1 MMLNTKRAPFLLPV
15 LMCLWFQGPTL
26 AQEATGDQSAEKEDL
41 AQELTNPMAN
51 LVTIPFQ
58 MNYDSG
64 IGSGDEGS
72 KMQINMQPV
81 YPFSLGSEW
90 NLISRTIVSLTY
102 QDEIFPEAGSQFGL
116 GDINLSLFLSPAK
129 PTSGLVW
136 GAGPVLLLPTATDSL
151 IGAKKWGAGPSAVVL
166 TMRGPWTIGALAN
179 HLWSFAGDSDR
190 ANINNTFIQPFVSFT
205 SPTAWTFSLQ
215 SESSYNWEMES
226 WAVPVNFA
234 VSKLVRLGKLPV
246 SLQAGVGHWLES
258 PENGA
263 DGWRF
268 RLQANFVLPKPR

>member
-116 GDINLSLFLSPAK
+116 GDINLSLFFFACKADLRAGLGSRSGPSPAHRHRLADRRQEVGRR
-129 PTSGLVW
+129 TVRCRAHD
-136 GAGPVLLLPTATDSL
+136 AGPLDDRCTGQPPLVFC
-151 IGAKKWGAGPSAVVL
+151 
-166 TMRGPWTIGALAN
+166 RGQRSCQ
-179 HLWSFAGDSDR
+179 H
-190 ANINNTFIQPFVSFT
+190 Q
-205 SPTAWTFSLQ
+205 
-215 SESSYNWEMES
+215 
-226 WAVPVNFA
+226 
-234 VSKLVRLGKLPV
+234 
-246 SLQAGVGHWLES
+246 
-258 PENGA
+258 
-263 DGWRF
+263 
-268 RLQANFVLPKPR
+268 